1 MPAPSTLQVRG
12 DLGTLCPRGRYSLVE
27 AVEQVSAAIAR
38 CRELGVP
45 MLLVDVTG
53 LVDLPV
59 PTLVDRFLMVEDWAQ
74 EAQGMVIVA
83 MVVDENYIHPRK
95 FGVKVAHQF
104 GLVCDVCST
113 EEEAVAWLAATA
125 AGVGRSAG

>member
-12 DLGTLCPRGRYSLVE
+12 DLGTLRPRGRYSLVE

-74 EAQGMVIVA
+74 EAKGTVVVA
-83 MVVDENYIHPRK
+83 MMIAPEYIHPRK
-95 FGVKVAHQF
+95 FGVKVALQF
-104 GLVCDVCST
+104 GLICDVCSS
-113 EEEAVAWLAATA
+113 EEEALAWLAATA
-125 AGVGRSAG
+125 GHAAHSGK